1 MKNSKRTG
9 RSSLT
14 SPQGLLCAAMIVL
27 AAGLAGCGNKNKEA
41 RPGQAL
47 ASVNGAEITAL
58 QLNEELQRANVPAT
72 QQEQASK
79 ALLEALIDRQ
89 LLENEAAKDKTDR
102 DPKVIAAIE
111 RAKSLIIAQAYMQK
125 KIGSGV
131 RPTPAEVSDYYKAHP
146 EFFADRKQFDMKQL
160 VVDTKD
166 LSDELKKVADGA
178 KSLDEVAAWMDEHKI
193 KYVPTQAARTTS
205 DLAPELSAKLKSMP
219 KGKLFV
225 VKEGPRSMLVS
236 IVDVK
241 DNPAS
246 LELATPQIEKFLF
259 NKKNKEAA
267 DAELARLR
275 ASAKIE
281 YLNKAAATAAATPA
295 PAAPTAPAP
304 AAPVP
309 TVEAAA
315 APAATDAAAAARGVA
330 GLK

>member
-1 MKNSKRTG
+1 
-9 RSSLT
+9 
-14 SPQGLLCAAMIVL
+14 MIVL

-41 RPGQAL
+41 KPGQAL
-47 ASVNGAEITAL
+47 ASVNGEEITAL
-58 QLNEELQRANVPAT
+58 QLNEELQRANVPAA
-72 QQEQASK
+72 QQDQASK

-125 KIGSGV
+125 KIGNGV
-131 RPTPAEVSDYYKAHP
+131 RPTPEEVSAYYNAHP
-146 EFFADRKQFDMKQL
+146 EFFANRKQFDMKQL

-193 KYVPTQAARTTS
+193 KYISTQTARTTS

-246 LELATPQIEKFLF
+246 LDLATPQIEKFLF

-275 ASAKIE
+275 ASAKIT

-295 PAAPTAPAP
+295 PAPAP
-304 AAPVP
+304 AAPAP